1 VTPTSS
7 NPANCPDKRAP
18 YRPIDYV
25 EGAARRLASRISTRI
40 LAHRWSGR
48 RMDDGTCARD
58 SARLRL
64 LAFFSKLLPHARR
77 LFGTRLLPLRKNA
90 RITPEK
96 LVDAPGQF
104 FHNSRQ
110 VYATFLIN
118 EQETFSSSESHFI
131 RRRYL
136 TFLKYNRLKNS

>member
-1 VTPTSS
+1 
-7 NPANCPDKRAP
+7 
-18 YRPIDYV
+18 
-25 EGAARRLASRISTRI
+25 
-40 LAHRWSGR
+40 
-48 RMDDGTCARD
+48 MDDGTCARD

-118 EQETFSSSESHFI
+118 ITASFSKGEV
-131 RRRYL
+131 
-136 TFLKYNRLKNS
+136 